1 MKAEIITI
9 GNEILTGRINDTNST
24 YIAKRLYEIGV
35 EVIRKTSVDDAAMA
49 IEAAIISALDDAD
62 VIIVSGGLGPTSDDI
77 TKPSLAAVFGK
88 TLVMSEKAMESVKRR
103 LAEFGKKV
111 SGANLSQ
118 AMIPEGSDVLINRFG
133 TAPGICIRKN
143 DKILFALPG
152 VPNEMKSLLD
162 EQILPILK
170 AEGKRKFVVTRDIF
184 TTGEPESNIGE
195 NVSEIVFNKC
205 VKIGFYPNF
214 LGIAIHVAVEAESE
228 EDAREILDNA
238 VEKICDTLGE
248 AVYST
253 NGDQLEEVVGN
264 LLRRAGLTVSLAES
278 CTGGLLGNRLTDV
291 SGSSDYFVGG
301 VVAYSNSIKN
311 RILGV
316 SQEILDNFGAVSEP
330 CAKAMAKGVRE
341 LYQTD
346 ISISITG
353 IAGPTGGTPEKP
365 VGTVFIAL
373 SAEDHVEC
381 NRFNFGKNNPRLKI
395 KARSAQAALNMI
407 RLYLSGRVHQ

>member
-1 MKAEIITI
+1 
-9 GNEILTGRINDTNST
+9 
-24 YIAKRLYEIGV
+24 LYEIGV

-49 IEAAIISALDDAD
+49 IEAAIIRALDDAD

>member
-1 MKAEIITI
+1 
-9 GNEILTGRINDTNST
+9 
-24 YIAKRLYEIGV
+24 
-35 EVIRKTSVDDAAMA
+35 
-49 IEAAIISALDDAD
+49 
-62 VIIVSGGLGPTSDDI
+62 
-77 TKPSLAAVFGK
+77 
-88 TLVMSEKAMESVKRR
+88 
-103 LAEFGKKV
+103 
-111 SGANLSQ
+111 
-118 AMIPEGSDVLINRFG
+118 
-133 TAPGICIRKN
+133 
-143 DKILFALPG
+143 
-152 VPNEMKSLLD
+152 
-162 EQILPILK
+162 
-170 AEGKRKFVVTRDIF
+170 
-184 TTGEPESNIGE
+184 
-195 NVSEIVFNKC
+195 
-205 VKIGFYPNF
+205 
-214 LGIAIHVAVEAESE
+214 
-228 EDAREILDNA
+228 
-238 VEKICDTLGE
+238 
-248 AVYST
+248 
-253 NGDQLEEVVGN
+253 
-264 LLRRAGLTVSLAES
+264 
-278 CTGGLLGNRLTDV
+278 
-291 SGSSDYFVGG
+291 VGG